1 MKSHY
6 EDVKVHAQKRINIIK
21 GQLDGLQKMIEQDE
35 YCVDLLTQS
44 LAIQSSLKS
53 LDGVLL
59 ERHLRTH
66 VVEMIKNGEE
76 EKAVEELL
84 KLFKRS
90 GK

>member
-6 EDVKVHAQKRINIIK
+6 EDFKVHAQKRINIIK